1 MSNAPPPPPL
11 VDISED
17 MSPSAS
23 GHTAAVHSQVS
34 SILLDSTSSSEAFAS
49 LPAVS
54 RGQTPPQHTASVA
67 HSEIS
72 DVEVIDVLEDSDV
85 DMLSEEGDGV
95 ATPDSWTEVGSQDGE
110 SEVGHPEATMLSS

>member
-1 MSNAPPPPPL
+1 MSNVPSPL

-17 MSPSAS
+17 TVPAAA
-23 GHTAAVHSQVS
+23 GNTATDHSQIS
-34 SILLDSTSSSEAFAS
+34 SIMLASTSSSEAFAS
-49 LPAVS
+49 LPATS
-54 RGQTPPQHTASVA
+54 RGQTPPQQTASVA
-67 HSEIS
+67 HSEMS

-110 SEVGHPEATMLSS
+110 SEVGHSEAAVLSS